1 MNTCVPSDSPNG
13 ICHKWFGRCETS
25 LDLDNARCCVTRT
38 FRFSSREQETRPS
51 QTGLRGRAE
60 SRREQAG
67 LRGPVKTCVEGTMT
81 TDYDP
86 DGRLLWLDPI
96 QIKSKHDFET
106 QSEVAFRNETTS
118 RIGRCDQPEVRVS
131 YAPVGIAEVWMIGEI
146 EGLNPELHL

>member
-1 MNTCVPSDSPNG
+1 MRNVPRLGQRSLLRDQNLSLFFAGTGNTTKPN
-13 ICHKWFGRCETS
+13 
-25 LDLDNARCCVTRT
+25 RT
-38 FRFSSREQETRPS
+38 EVDANR
-51 QTGLRGRAE
+51 
-60 SRREQAG
+60 QACAA
-67 LRGPVKTCVEGTMT
+67 PVKTCVEGTMT

-86 DGRLLWLDPI
+86 DGRLLRLDPI

-131 YAPVGIAEVWMIGEI
+131 YAPVGIAEVRMIGEI